1 MGLDADGHGTSMT
14 YAVAD
19 VMVALDSVSQI
30 CDRDATV
37 VFQKHGGYIVDSN
50 GERHTF
56 ERQGDTYVRE
66 LWVEAAPGFP
76 GLKTR
81 SS

>member
-1 MGLDADGHGTSMT
+1 MN

-19 VMVALDSVSQI
+19 ISVALDSVSQI

-37 VFQKHGGYIVDSN
+37 VFQKHGGYIMDST
-50 GERHTF
+50 GEKHTF
-56 ERQGDTYVRE
+56 ERQGDTYIRE
-66 LWVEAAPGFP
+66 VWVDAEPGFP